1 MENQKNQYI
10 PCFLC
15 GGKLRVKFT
24 KNEKPYFI
32 CDPCGLQVFVRCKP
46 GISKLKT
53 LLEFVAEKAAFN
65 LSGNNSAFEFAV
77 LAGKLADLKEKR
89 LRLLNA
95 RELAEVLLPSEA
107 QAHVLRKLDRDIS
120 KMEKRLSDLH

>member
-1 MENQKNQYI
+1 MENTEKQYI

-46 GISKLKT
+46 GISKLKR

-65 LSGNNSAFEFAV
+65 SSGNNSAFEFAV

-95 RELAEVLLPSEA
+95 RGLGEVLMPTEA
-107 QAHVLRKLDRDIS
+107 QEQVFRQMDRNIS
-120 KMEKRLSDLH
+120 EMEKRLSDLH